1 MNIKSLLS
9 QASIYT
15 FSNILSRSISLLLVP
30 LYTKVLSPSDYG
42 IVDILTISCGLINL
56 TIALEIHQAIARFYN
71 EWSLADQKKNIST
84 ALIFTLVIYTLF
96 SLFLIPFRINLS
108 DFFLESKNKI
118 NIINETILVSWTSG
132 VYYFT
137 QSQLRW
143 QLKAK
148 NHAFVSVIFTIITTF
163 TTSILIL
170 YFHLGISG
178 VLYGLIIGN
187 LTGIFLSI
195 YFTRDFYINY
205 FDFTR
210 LIILLKFSTPL
221 VLSSVS
227 VFISL
232 YIDRILIKN
241 MLSLNELG
249 LFSIGYKF
257 ASIVGLLTTGIN
269 LAITPLIYKHY
280 KDPNTKSKLE
290 TIFIYY
296 FYFASI
302 IFVGITIFAETII
315 LTFTTPDY
323 INAKNVIPYLVLTS
337 LLASIYNFTP
347 GLFIANKTKIVT
359 YINIAVAIINLCL
372 NIYLIPIFGIIGAAI
387 GSLTGYTIAFL
398 IYIYFNQKYYPL
410 NFQYSKIVAIIIFSL
425 FTILIST
432 VGKNILPNYA
442 FSLNIIYLV
451 LFVLGLYK
459 YLFKRNHLKL
469 T

>member
-42 IVDILTISCGLINL
+42 SVDILTVSCGLINL

-71 EWSLADQKKNIST
+71 EWTLADQKKYIST
-84 ALIFTLVIYTLF
+84 AFIFTIVIYTLF

-108 DFFLESKNKI
+108 DFFLESNNKI

-148 NHAFVSVIFTIITTF
+148 NHAFVSIIFTVITTI

-187 LTGIFLSI
+187 LAGILLSI
-195 YFTRDFYINY
+195 YFTRDLYINY
-205 FDFTR
+205 FDFSR
-210 LIILLKFSTPL
+210 LFFLLKFSTPL

-232 YIDRILIKN
+232 YIDRILIKK

-280 KDPNTKSKLE
+280 KDPTTKIKLQS
-290 TIFIYY
+290 IFLYY
-296 FYFASI
+296 ILFGSI

-315 LTFTTPDY
+315 LTFTTPNY
-323 INAKNVIPYLVLTS
+323 IHAKNVIPYLVLTS
-337 LLASIYNFTP
+337 LLASMYNFTP

-359 YINIAVAIINLCL
+359 YINILVAIINLCL
-372 NIYLIPIFGIIGAAI
+372 NIFLIPIFGIIGAAI
-387 GSLTGYTIAFL
+387 ASLIGYILAFF
-398 IYIYFNQKYYPL
+398 IYIYFNQKFYPM
-410 NFQYSKIVAIIIFSL
+410 NFQYSKIFAIIIFSL

-432 VGKNILPNYA
+432 VVKNISPIYA
-442 FSLNIIYLV
+442 FSLKIII
-451 LFVLGLYK
+451 LFLFALGSYS
-459 YLFKRNHLKL
+459 YIRNNLKL